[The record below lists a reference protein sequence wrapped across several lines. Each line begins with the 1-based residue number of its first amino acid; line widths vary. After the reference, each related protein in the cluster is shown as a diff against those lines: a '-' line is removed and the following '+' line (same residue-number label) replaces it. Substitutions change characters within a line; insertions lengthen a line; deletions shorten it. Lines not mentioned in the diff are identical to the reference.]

1 MREIKFRGKNIV
13 NGEWVYGYFWRDDI
27 CGDCH
32 IREGN
37 GVEHRVDPDTVS
49 QLVCINTEGIYI
61 YEGDYVKD
69 IGESIWYVDFY
80 DKNLEYIISLVKE
93 SNSEFVDYFKMRW
106 LRDCVVVGNRWDNS
120 SNDFL
125 K

>member
-13 NGEWVYGYFWRDDI
+13 NGEWVYGYFWKDDI

-49 QLVCINTEGIYI
+49 QYLCTNYKGDDI
-61 YEGDYVKD
+61 YEDDFVENMKGA
-69 IGESIWYVDFY
+69 IWLVYFD
-80 DKNLEYIISLVKE
+80 DENLKYLTILIKE
-93 SNSEFVDYFKMRW
+93 SDFSIPFDLSRQISIFE
-106 LRDCVVVGNRWDNS
+106 NRF
-120 SNDFL
+120 FL
-125 K
+125 N